1 MGNRGARYSSDL
13 ARAQFCLVP
22 PGGDGWSSR
31 VDDAVRQACK
41 PQAIKPQAC
50 KPQACNP
57 QVRQACK
64 TQACNPQ
71 VRQACNP

>member
-31 VDDAVRQACK
+31 VDDAVRQACN
-41 PQAIKPQAC
+41 
-50 KPQACNP
+50 PQACNP

-64 TQACNPQ
+64 PQACNPKPAT
-71 VRQACNP
+71 RNCAKPP